1 MAVKAYILATTT
13 AGKTSGVLE
22 ALRAQPLVRSAVA
35 VTGPY
40 DVIISV
46 EAEDLD
52 AISRLVNDTIH
63 HIDGIE
69 RTVTCLQWG

>member
-1 MAVKAYILATTT
+1 MAVRAYILATTT
-13 AGKTSGVLE
+13 AGKTAGVLE
-22 ALRAQPLVRSAVA
+22 TLRAQPLVRSAVA

-52 AISRLVNDTIH
+52 AISRLVNDTTH
-63 HIDGIE
+63 RIDGIE

>member
-13 AGKTSGVLE
+13 AGKTAGALE
-22 ALRAQPLVRSAVA
+22 TLRAQPLVRSAVA

-63 HIDGIE
+63 RIDGIE

>member
-22 ALRAQPLVRSAVA
+22 QLRALALVKSAVA

-46 EAEDLD
+46 EAEDLEH
-52 AISRLVNDTIH
+52 ISRLVNDTIH
-63 HIDGIE
+63 HIDGVE

>member
-1 MAVKAYILATTT
+1 MTIKAYILATTT
-13 AGKTSGVLE
+13 AGKTSHALE
-22 ALRAQPLVRSAVA
+22 ELRALPLVKSAVA

-46 EAEDLD
+46 EAEDLEQ
-52 AISRLVNDTIH
+52 ISHLVNENIH
-63 HIDGIE
+63 HIDGVE